1 MALFVQEINKNKKK
15 IIQLFT
21 NDNGEMDD
29 ELKLDMNTLGAT
41 LNKNGL
47 EIPMPVVDNLC
58 SLLECYGDLKPQ
70 TNVIQVLP

>member
-70 TNVIQVLP
+70 TNVI